1 MVILSNKARPDE
13 LSRVGDARWV
23 SEICLSNMLGRG
35 SGALIEGLWSEI
47 VENSNVHAEKEQA
60 MTGVTK
66 TARAFSGRLTLGV
79 SSRASQPGGRESKRK
94 KPSVTN

>member
-1 MVILSNKARPDE
+1 
-13 LSRVGDARWV
+13 
-23 SEICLSNMLGRG
+23 MLGRG
-35 SGALIEGLWSEI
+35 AGALIEGLCSEI

-79 SSRASQPGGRESKRK
+79 SLRMGQPSGRESKRK
-94 KPSVTN
+94 KPSVRN